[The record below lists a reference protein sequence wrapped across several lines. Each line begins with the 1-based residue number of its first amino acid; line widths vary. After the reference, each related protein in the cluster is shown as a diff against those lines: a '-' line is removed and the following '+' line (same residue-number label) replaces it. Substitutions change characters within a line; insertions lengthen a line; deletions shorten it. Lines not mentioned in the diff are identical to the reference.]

1 MAFSRPGLSTP
12 PRVPRRGPRLSTPPR
27 VPRRGPGLPSIVA
40 LILLVGFTLAGLM
53 LGGPPEAAPA
63 TAPAT
68 EFSAF
73 RAMAHVAEI
82 AQRPHPVG
90 SADHAR
96 VRDYLATTIGGMGLK
111 VERQKTTATRS
122 EAGGAYAAS
131 VENLLVRVKG
141 TASTGAIL
149 LASHYDSVPAASG
162 AADDGSGVAAMLEA
176 LRALRAS
183 PPLRNDVI
191 LLFTDAEELGLLG
204 AEAFVVEHPW
214 AKDVRTVLNFEARG
228 TSGPSLMFETG
239 ANNGAVVRE
248 WASVVPRPAGSSLTY
263 EVYKRLPN
271 DTDFSVFRRL
281 GIAGLNFAF
290 IDNWRGYHTPID
302 STANLDPGSLQHH
315 GAAALG
321 LTQRFGAMDLAG
333 IKERDAVFFSVPV
346 LRRVVRYSTA
356 WVLPLAVLA
365 IILFVWVT
373 VSAWRRLNTSIGG
386 LLLGLVVWLV
396 LAGLAGLWGF
406 YFSRLIGWV
415 HARWLSPGNL
425 TMSGPYGLAL
435 VMTIVTAGVCFYA
448 VLRRKFAAQTLAL
461 SGLFLCLL
469 ATSAASWVVPGGSY
483 VLLWPLV
490 GSLLAVTL
498 LPSAIDRRATVGVAR
513 TVIICA
519 LGLPSTL
526 ILWPLASM
534 LLQSLG
540 LTPVGG
546 AAVGLLTVLALF
558 TMAPQIDALADG
570 TRLWPASAA
579 LVVTLVSVGHGMTTM
594 TFSDT
599 QPLAINVVYAL
610 DADTDEAYW
619 VARAPDTNPWL
630 RQFFGDAPAPGRPA
644 VLLPQWA
651 PREGTPGYVHQ
662 RADLVNLGA
671 PAATLIPGG
680 ETSERGRLLM
690 MRVTPAA
697 EGHTLSIWLSG
708 ASVLEAHVNGHD
720 LGLGASPVQSR
731 DNQWTLDY
739 GNAPASGI
747 TVALMLKG
755 TDRVSLAVLDRSMGW
770 PAIAGK
776 VFTPR
781 PADLMTIQSGDQT
794 VIRRNVVF

>member
-1 MAFSRPGLSTP
+1 MAFSRPGFSTP
-12 PRVPRRGPRLSTPPR
+12 TRLPRWGPRFS
-27 VPRRGPGLPSIVA
+27 SIVA
-40 LILLVGFTLAGLM
+40 LILLVGFTLAGLL
-53 LGGPPEAAPA
+53 LGGPPDAVPA

-73 RAMAHVAEI
+73 RAMAHVAQI

-96 VRDYLATTIGGMGLK
+96 VRDYLVTTLEGMGLK
-111 VERQKTTATRS
+111 VERQKTTATRT
-122 EAGGAYAAS
+122 EAGGARAAS

-141 TASTGAIL
+141 TGSTGAIL
-149 LASHYDSVPAASG
+149 LASHYDSVPAAPG

-176 LRALRAS
+176 LRALKVS

-204 AEAFVVEHPW
+204 AEAFVREHPW
-214 AKDVRTVLNFEARG
+214 AKDVRIAVNFEARG

-239 ANNGAVVRE
+239 TGNGAVVRE
-248 WASVVPRPAGSSLTY
+248 WASAVPRPAGSSLTY

-290 IDNWRGYHTPID
+290 IGNWRGYHTPID
-302 STANLDPGSLQHH
+302 STASLDPGSLQHH
-315 GAAALG
+315 GVAALA
-321 LTQRFGAMDLAG
+321 LMQRFGAMDLAG

-356 WVLPLAVLA
+356 WVLPLAGLGLIA
-365 IILFVWVT
+365 FVWVT
-373 VSAWRRLNTSIGG
+373 VSARRRLNTSIGG

-396 LAGLAGLWGF
+396 LTGLAGLWGY
-406 YFSRLIGWV
+406 YFSRLTGWV

-425 TMSGPYGLAL
+425 AMSGPYGLAL
-435 VMTIVTAGVCFYA
+435 VMTIVTAGVFFYA
-448 VLRRKFAAQTLAL
+448 VLRRMFAAQTLAL

-469 ATSAASWVVPGGSY
+469 ATCAASWAVPGGSY

-490 GSLLAVTL
+490 GSLLAVTQL
-498 LPSAIDRRATVGVAR
+498 SSAIDRRATVGVAR
-513 TVIICA
+513 TIVICA

-526 ILWPLASM
+526 ILWPLALM
-534 LLQSLG
+534 LFQSLG
-540 LTPVGG
+540 LTPVSG

-558 TMAPQIDALADG
+558 TLAPQVELLTDR

-579 LVVTLVSVGHGMTTM
+579 LIVTLVSVGYGITT
-594 TFSDT
+594 TKFSGA
-599 QPLAINVVYAL
+599 QPRAINVIYAL
-610 DADTDEAYW
+610 DADKHEAYW
-619 VARAPDTNPWL
+619 VARAPEMNPWL

-644 VLLPQWA
+644 VLLPSRLS
-651 PREGTPGYVHQ
+651 REGTPGYVHQ
-662 RADLVNLGA
+662 RADLVDLGA
-671 PAATLIPGG
+671 PAATLIPDG
-680 ETSERGRLLM
+680 ETSERGRSLVL
-690 MRVTPAA
+690 RVTPAA

-720 LGLGASPVQSR
+720 LGVGASPTQSR
-731 DNQWTLDY
+731 DNPWTLDY

-747 TVALMLKG
+747 TIALMLKS
-755 TDRVSLAVLDRSMGW
+755 TDPVSLAVLDRNMGW
-770 PAIAGK
+770 PAITGK
-776 VFTPR
+776 AFTPR

-794 VIRRNVVF
+794 VVRRNFTF